1 LQKMLDTF
9 CLFSYAFVIAI
20 NCVRI
25 CKLMTITS
33 CEVEYMLP
41 YSQIENRTKAIRKR
55 IIRMNAHAGQGH
67 TGADLSETDILA
79 SLFLRVLRYD
89 KENLHDPNRDRFILS
104 KGHGVG
110 GFYCTLAEAGLLDD
124 ALLETYLQF
133 DSKLPGHPVRQKTP
147 GVELNTG
154 ALGHGLSVGV
164 GLALSAKMSGRDFR
178 VFVLT
183 GDGELQEGSVWEAA
197 MSAAH
202 FKLDNL
208 IVIVDRNTLQLADR
222 TEEIMALEPLADKWK
237 AFGFD
242 VLQTDGNNVARFI
255 ETVEGLDLQSGKPH
269 AVLAKTLKGKGIS
282 FIEDQA
288 SWHHKIPVGD
298 QIVHAIEEL
307 E

>member
-1 LQKMLDTF
+1 MGNQFNLT
-9 CLFSYAFVIAI
+9 
-20 NCVRI
+20 
-25 CKLMTITS
+25 
-33 CEVEYMLP
+33 VED
-41 YSQIENRTKAIRKR
+41 IEKKAKGIRKKV
-55 IIRMNAHAGQGH
+55 ITMNAHAGQGH
-67 TGADLSETDILA
+67 TGADLSETDMLA
-79 SLFLRVLRYD
+79 VLFFRVLNMHQDRPD
-89 KENLHDPNRDRFILS
+89 DPDRDRFILS

-110 GFYCTLAEAGLLDD
+110 GFYCTLAEAGFIDEALLD
-124 ALLETYLQF
+124 TYLQF
-133 DSKLPGHPVRQKTP
+133 DSALPGHPVRQKTP
-147 GVELNTG
+147 YVELNTG

-164 GLALSAKMSGRDFR
+164 GLALSAKISGRPFR

-222 TEEIMALEPLADKWK
+222 TENIMTLEPLAEKWR

-242 VLQTDGNNVARFI
+242 VHQTDGNNVAQFI
-255 ETVEGLDLQSGKPH
+255 TTIDGLHGRNNQPH
-269 AVLAKTLKGKGIS
+269 VVLAKTIKGKGVS

-298 QIVHAIEEL
+298 QLIHAIEEL

>member
-1 LQKMLDTF
+1 M
-9 CLFSYAFVIAI
+9 S
-20 NCVRI
+20 N
-25 CKLMTITS
+25 
-33 CEVEYMLP
+33 EYVLE
-41 YSQIENRTKAIRKR
+41 YEQIEKRAKEIRKK
-55 IIRMNAHAGQGH
+55 IITMNAHAGQGH

-79 SLFLRVLRYD
+79 SLFFRMLNIQKD
-89 KENLHDPNRDRFILS
+89 NLDDPNRDRFILS

-110 GFYCTLAEAGLLDD
+110 GFYCTLAEAGLIEES
-124 ALLETYLQF
+124 LLETYLQF
-133 DSKLPGHPVRQKTP
+133 DSALPGHPVRQKIP
-147 GVELNTG
+147 YIELNTG

-164 GLALSAKMSGRDFR
+164 GLALSAKMSGRHFR

-222 TEEIMALEPLADKWK
+222 TEKILALEPLADKWK

-242 VLQTDGNNVARFI
+242 VQQTDGNNVTKFI
-255 ETVEGLDLQSGKPH
+255 ETVEGLDLHNGKPH
-269 AVLAKTLKGKGIS
+269 VVLARTIKGKGIS

-298 QIVHAIEEL
+298 EVVHAIEEL

>member
-1 LQKMLDTF
+1 MNNE
-9 CLFSYAFVIAI
+9 FSSA
-20 NCVRI
+20 
-25 CKLMTITS
+25 
-33 CEVEYMLP
+33 CEH
-41 YSQIENRTKAIRKR
+41 IKKKAKGIRKK
-55 IIRMNAHAGQGH
+55 IITMNAHAGQGH

-79 SLFLRVLRYD
+79 ALFFRILNFH
-89 KENLHDPNRDRFILS
+89 KERPEDPDRDRFILS

-110 GFYCTLAEAGLLDD
+110 GFYCTLAEAGLIDE

-133 DSKLPGHPVRQKTP
+133 DSKLPGHPVRQKIP
-147 GVELNTG
+147 YIELNTG

-164 GLALSAKMSGRDFR
+164 GLALSAKLSGRSFR

-202 FKLDNL
+202 FNLDNL

-222 TEEIMALEPLADKWK
+222 TEKIMALEPLADKWK

-242 VLQTDGNNVARFI
+242 VQQTDGNDVAQFI
-255 ETVEGLDLQSGKPH
+255 ETVEGLDLHNGKPH
-269 AVLAKTLKGKGIS
+269 VVLARTIKGKGIS
-282 FIEDQA
+282 FIEDRA

-298 QIVHAIEEL
+298 QVVHAIEEL